1 MSKRR
6 GRLVAFFLR
15 DKQEVGYV
23 WPAILAVLVHAVV
36 VMFSVINLEGKDA
49 EPESSSIVHATLVS
63 TETYTNQAQQVN
75 DDQAAMSASSQSP
88 PEPPPQEAPAPP
100 SRPLEEAVID
110 QAEELAADRDTQAL
124 EQARAEA
131 EAQAQRRAEE
141 AERQALEAAAR
152 EAERAEQQAEEQRR
166 REELAR
172 QEQEAEAQRRRKE
185 EQARQAQETEEQRR
199 REEEQARQAQ
209 EAEEQRRREEEQ
221 ARQAQEAAETER
233 QRRLEG
239 QAEAAANARQA
250 EQAANSFISIVRRAV
265 EQAWLIPGGASDTM
279 SATVQVRLGPS
290 GEVLATSVATS
301 SGDSAFD
308 RSAIQAVEHA
318 APFTELRELSSEQ
331 QRNLRQFNLRFTPG
345 DVR

>member
-6 GRLVAFFLR
+6 GRLVAFFSR

-49 EPESSSIVHATLVS
+49 EPESSSIVNATLVS

-75 DDQAAMSASSQSP
+75 DDQAAMSASSQS
-88 PEPPPQEAPAPP
+88 PPQEAPAPP

-124 EQARAEA
+124 KQARAEA

-172 QEQEAEAQRRRKE
+172 QEQEAEAQRRR
-185 EQARQAQETEEQRR
+185 
-199 REEEQARQAQ
+199 EEEQARQAQ

-221 ARQAQEAAETER
+221 ARQAQEAEEQRRREEEARQAQEAAEAER

-318 APFTELRELSSEQ
+318 APFSELRELSSEQ

>member
-1 MSKRR
+1 M
-6 GRLVAFFLR
+6 AFFSR
-15 DKQEVGYV
+15 DKQEVGYI
-23 WPAILAVLVHAVV
+23 WPTIFAVLVHAVV
-36 VMFSVINLEGKDA
+36 VMFSVINLEGKDS

-110 QAEELAADRDTQAL
+110 QAEALAADRDTQAL
-124 EQARAEA
+124 EKAQAEA

-166 REELAR
+166 REELVR
-172 QEQEAEAQRRRKE
+172 QEQEAEAQRRREE
-185 EQARQAQETEEQRR
+185 EQARQAQEDEEQRR

-221 ARQAQEAAETER
+221 ARQAQEAAEAER

-318 APFTELRELSSEQ
+318 APFSELRELSSEQ